1 MEDKQYED
9 DVDIEDNV
17 KSDNSNEGD
26 EDENERV
33 RKKQRKKKML
43 IEHLVLDARHLR
55 WQLMD

>member
-26 EDENERV
+26 VDENDRV
-33 RKKQRKKKML
+33 RKKQRKKN
-43 IEHLVLDARHLR
+43 VD
-55 WQLMD
+55 